1 MELTLG
7 TGIFWIIIA
16 STVGETIVR
25 VAKAIGKRRAG
36 DAAAGGTLERRVE
49 ELERVVTQQLET
61 QQEQDEVIGR
71 LRQQLEFTE
80 QLLARRQ
87 TPSLE
92 H

>member
-7 TGIFWIIIA
+7 TGIFWLLIA

-25 VAKAIGKRRAG
+25 VAKALGKRRPG
-36 DAAAGGTLERRVE
+36 DAADATALERRVA
-49 ELERVVTQQLET
+49 ELERMVTQQLET

-87 TPSLE
+87 PPRLE